1 MYKKS
6 SKFIKII
13 ITDNRAGMMMMRE
26 EEESKEEVR
35 EREKKFDDEKEK
47 KKSSVDDERSRLKSN
62 NNHES
67 QNDGDGSIP
76 ESVLKEFEEFL
87 KDNNNESKNNNSIT
101 FSETQLSLPVRVLI
115 HQMVKEKGKNM
126 LGSRTISE
134 TNQIRAFRKKD
145 YFSNKEGDE
154 DKEEDKEEEEEQ
166 QRTRFERGNI
176 ELNDAFDFFL
186 ELKLKTK
193 NGGRSSSSSLKINA
207 DVARSKYHKLSQRL
221 HPSYNAAS
229 SGRKRGWCDQCGML
243 LELGRWYRFTTTTG
257 SRSRS
262 GEKDEQNGGET
273 ADDLTD
279 ICRVCLEKKK
289 KNVRR
294 NFSTNKGRRDET
306 ENAYLEMEKNGELVL
321 IKDLSAFGEKG
332 SELREMYCC
341 SLNDDESDDEREK
354 SNNNNNNKK
363 KTILLTRAHKATL
376 DFKKLTVAYLCFKD
390 PSRTEIYKT
399 FGFDQLKKHEEN
411 YSDVNIFECDPWE
424 VYEDFFEGKDED
436 DRQYLLFNGVDL
448 ESSDSDLEEDM
459 MVEEEA
465 EEEKEE
471 EEEDMDDDS
480 EEDLNLLKQ
489 AKEMAKQQQQQ
500 KKVIMSKST
509 SANEV
514 LKFPFY
520 QPGGVGG
527 THNRFVDNDDN
538 EEDDEKKEDIWS
550 TTISKAAV

>member
-1 MYKKS
+1 
-6 SKFIKII
+6 
-13 ITDNRAGMMMMRE
+13 
-26 EEESKEEVR
+26 
-35 EREKKFDDEKEK
+35 
-47 KKSSVDDERSRLKSN
+47 
-62 NNHES
+62 
-67 QNDGDGSIP
+67 
-76 ESVLKEFEEFL
+76 
-87 KDNNNESKNNNSIT
+87 
-101 FSETQLSLPVRVLI
+101 
-115 HQMVKEKGKNM
+115 
-126 LGSRTISE
+126 
-134 TNQIRAFRKKD
+134 
-145 YFSNKEGDE
+145 
-154 DKEEDKEEEEEQ
+154 
-166 QRTRFERGNI
+166 
-176 ELNDAFDFFL
+176 
-186 ELKLKTK
+186 
-193 NGGRSSSSSLKINA
+193 
-207 DVARSKYHKLSQRL
+207 
-221 HPSYNAAS
+221 
-229 SGRKRGWCDQCGML
+229 
-243 LELGRWYRFTTTTG
+243 
-257 SRSRS
+257 
-262 GEKDEQNGGET
+262 
-273 ADDLTD
+273 
-279 ICRVCLEKKK
+279 
-289 KNVRR
+289 
-294 NFSTNKGRRDET
+294 
-306 ENAYLEMEKNGELVL
+306 MEKNGELVL

-354 SNNNNNNKK
+354 SNNDKK
-363 KTILLTRAHKATL
+363 KNSILLTRAHKATL

-411 YSDVNIFECDPWE
+411 YSDVNIFDCDPWE

-500 KKVIMSKST
+500 QQQKKVIMSKST

>member
-1 MYKKS
+1 
-6 SKFIKII
+6 
-13 ITDNRAGMMMMRE
+13 MMMK
-26 EEESKEEVR
+26 EEESKEEER
-35 EREKKFDDEKEK
+35 EREKVFDDEKEK
-47 KKSSVDDERSRLKSN
+47 KKSFVNDERCRLQSN
-62 NNHES
+62 NNNNDDDYEG

-87 KDNNNESKNNNSIT
+87 KDNNKSKNNNSIT

-154 DKEEDKEEEEEQ
+154 DKEEDKEEEE

-186 ELKLKTK
+186 ELKLKT
-193 NGGRSSSSSLKINA
+193 NGKRSSSSSLKINA

-229 SGRKRGWCDQCGML
+229 SGRMRGWCDQCGML
-243 LELGRWYRFTTTTG
+243 LELGRWYRFTTTTTG
-257 SRSRS
+257 SRSRN
-262 GEKDEQNGGET
+262 GEKDERDVRET

-354 SNNNNNNKK
+354 NDNNHKKK

-448 ESSDSDLEEDM
+448 ESSDSDSEEDM

-489 AKEMAKQQQQQ
+489 AKEMAKQQQQLQQQ

>member
-1 MYKKS
+1 
-6 SKFIKII
+6 
-13 ITDNRAGMMMMRE
+13 MMMMK
-26 EEESKEEVR
+26 EEESKEEER
-35 EREKKFDDEKEK
+35 EREKVFDDEKEK
-47 KKSSVDDERSRLKSN
+47 KKSFANDERCRLQSN
-62 NNHES
+62 NNNNNDDDYEG

-87 KDNNNESKNNNSIT
+87 KDNNKSKNNNSIT

-154 DKEEDKEEEEEQ
+154 DKEEDKEEEE

-186 ELKLKTK
+186 ELKLKT
-193 NGGRSSSSSLKINA
+193 NGKRSSSSSSLKINA

-229 SGRKRGWCDQCGML
+229 SGRMRGWCDQCGML
-243 LELGRWYRFTTTTG
+243 LELGRWYRFTTTTTG
-257 SRSRS
+257 SRSRN
-262 GEKDEQNGGET
+262 GEKDERDVRET

-354 SNNNNNNKK
+354 NDNNHKKK

-448 ESSDSDLEEDM
+448 ESSDSDSEEDM

-489 AKEMAKQQQQQ
+489 AKEMAKQQQQLQQQ

>member
-1 MYKKS
+1 
-6 SKFIKII
+6 
-13 ITDNRAGMMMMRE
+13 MMMRE
-26 EEESKEEVR
+26 EESTKEVRREKEE
-35 EREKKFDDEKEK
+35 EEKEK
-47 KKSSVDDERSRLKSN
+47 KKKKKSSVNDESHLKSN
-62 NNHES
+62 DNNDES
-67 QNDGDGSIP
+67 RQNDGDGSIP
-76 ESVLKEFEEFL
+76 ESVLKEFDAFL
-87 KDNNNESKNNNSIT
+87 KDNNDNSKNNNSIT

-166 QRTRFERGNI
+166 RTRFERGNI

-186 ELKLKTK
+186 ELKLKT
-193 NGGRSSSSSLKINA
+193 NGKRSSSSSLKINA

-229 SGRKRGWCDQCGML
+229 SGRMRGWCDQCGML

-262 GEKDEQNGGET
+262 GEKDERDGGET

-289 KNVRR
+289 KKKKMRT

-354 SNNNNNNKK
+354 SNNDKK
-363 KTILLTRAHKATL
+363 KNSILLTRAHKATL

-411 YSDVNIFECDPWE
+411 YSDVNIFDCDPWE

-500 KKVIMSKST
+500 QQQQKKVIMSKST

-538 EEDDEKKEDIWS
+538 EEDNEKKEDIWS